1 MVFRF
6 FIEGRVEGVGGGF
19 CNPQLL
25 NQGRIQGGE
34 HGALPPKIGKD
45 IIFLRKMVI
54 FHTKYPK
61 IFAPP
66 SARRN
71 FLKCAPPPNLKFWI
85 RPCIPLTSWGN
96 EMKFTEKIEKEL
108 FYSNNQNL

>member
-1 MVFRF
+1 VGGVHFKKLRRAEGGAKIFEVFRVKTMVFRF

-71 FLKCAPPPNLKFWI
+71 FLKYAPP
-85 RPCIPLTSWGN
+85 
-96 EMKFTEKIEKEL
+96 
-108 FYSNNQNL
+108 